1 MAPELPGS
9 AGEEIAGRV
18 EESARHMQTAEGRMK
33 ARDPSA
39 ARDSARQAAEA
50 LEKARERARGAAR
63 QQMSDGGAGLDKE
76 PIRIPGAD
84 EYKAPEHFREDILEA
99 MKKRAPEGYDE
110 MVKRYY
116 EELIR

>member
-1 MAPELPGS
+1 MDG
-9 AGEEIAGRV
+9 
-18 EESARHMQTAEGRMK
+18 AEGRMK

-39 ARDSARQAAEA
+39 ARDKARQAAEA
-50 LEKARERARGAAR
+50 LEKARQRARGAAR

-84 EYKAPEHFREDILEA
+84 EYRAPQHFREDILEA